1 MQDHDGEA
9 GWLIQGLTRA
19 YHRLLLV
26 IFALMP
32 LLAIAYLQGFQDPQ
46 LRFEHHGFHE
56 LAIGVAIALSAFATY
71 VTWRCYRAS
80 GEVFLRW
87 LTLGF
92 LGFTLIYL
100 PHGLLTRHVHEGL
113 ALFLIFGPASR
124 LVMAACFFIALLRYG
139 ALPDAQP
146 VRDRARFWLVGVL
159 LFLFIT
165 VVAGAIGQL
174 PWQQARPVLL
184 GLEVGA
190 MGLSLAGI
198 LLMALRRIRSPLMT
212 VYMISLAFFAQSS
225 LSFLLASP
233 WNHQWWLGHGIFAAG
248 FFLLSY
254 GIVQAFRTTRSFS
267 TVYSQVDMMAQ
278 LREQQAWTQEALLQ
292 VQEANRKLSEQ
303 ASTDALTGVANRR
316 QLLERSDMEVPR
328 AVRNG
333 VPLSL
338 LCLDLDHFKDINDA
352 YGHQAGDEVLKH
364 VATQIQETLRPTDLL
379 ARVGGEEFHILLP
392 DTDLAGAGEAAERI
406 RAGIEALEIPALGV
420 ILRVTAS
427 VGCAQLGPDG
437 ADMKSL
443 THTAD
448 ERLYQA
454 KALGRNRV
462 VMA

>member
-1 MQDHDGEA
+1 MHDHHGEA

-19 YHRLLLV
+19 YYRLLLG

-32 LLAIAYLQGFQDPQ
+32 LVAIAYLHGFQDPQ
-46 LRFEHHGFHE
+46 LRFEHHGIHE
-56 LAIGVAIALSAFATY
+56 LAIGLAIALSAFATY

-113 ALFLIFGPASR
+113 VLFLIFGPASR
-124 LVMAACFFIALLRYG
+124 LVMAACFLTALLRYG
-139 ALPDAQP
+139 APPDAPP
-146 VRDRARFWLVGVL
+146 VRGRARPWLVAVAV
-159 LFLFIT
+159 FLAIT
-165 VVAGAIGQL
+165 LVAGVIGQL

-184 GLEVGA
+184 GLEMGA

-212 VYMISLAFFAQSS
+212 VYMLSLAFFAQSS

-254 GIVQAFRTTRSFS
+254 GIVQAFFTTRSFS

-292 VQEANRKLSEQ
+292 VQVANRKLAEQ

-316 QLLERSDMEVPR
+316 QLLERSDIEVPR
-328 AVRNG
+328 AERSG
-333 VPLSL
+333 TPLSL
-338 LCLDLDHFKDINDA
+338 LCLDLDHFKRINDE
-352 YGHQAGDEVLKH
+352 YGHQAGDDVLKR
-364 VATQIQETLRPTDLL
+364 VATDIQGSLRPTDLL

-392 DTDLAGAGEAAERI
+392 DTDLLGASEAAERI
-406 RAGIEALEIPALGV
+406 RAGIEGLEIPAQGA

-448 ERLYQA
+448 ERLYEA
-454 KALGRNRV
+454 KARGRNRV
-462 VMA
+462 VIA